1 MSGVDT
7 GAGVVVRISG
17 PIVQAAGMRGA
28 GMYEVVQV
36 GEVGLVGEVVRLV
49 EDRATIQVYE
59 DTSMLRPG
67 VPVRCS
73 GAPLSVW
80 LGPGL
85 LGNIYD
91 GIQRPLPGIQER
103 SGAWIRRGE
112 KVDALDSGK
121 RWVYEPVVSVG
132 DLVSGGEVVGRV
144 QETALVEHRILV
156 PPGVEGRV
164 ETVRLAGEVTL
175 NDKVLGVR
183 AVGGRL
189 IEVGLLQRWPVRVPR
204 PVRERRRVE
213 EPLLTGQRVID
224 TFFPMGKG
232 GAGSIPGGFGTG
244 KTVTQHQ
251 LAKWSDAEIIV
262 FIGCGE
268 RGNEMTSV
276 LREFPELKDPRSGR
290 PLMDR
295 TILIAN
301 TSNMPVAA
309 REVSIYTGITLAE
322 YYRDQGRHVAVFA
335 DSTSR
340 WAEALRELAARL
352 EEMPAEEGFPAS
364 LPTRLAQFYERGGAV
379 CTLGGDAASVTLVGA
394 VSPPGGDFS
403 EPVTQHTRRFTRC
416 FWALDTGL
424 ANARHYPAIHWL
436 QSYSEYVEGVRGWW
450 EQRAE
455 DWDLLRRE
463 ALLILQREERLQQI
477 VRLVGPDALPE
488 SQRFVL
494 FVAELLKD
502 GFLSQAAFHEKDT
515 YCSPERQVALLRLIL
530 RFYERGRRLV
540 ESGIRVVRLRGLPS
554 VPGILRAKETFG
566 NDEVVGLE
574 ELMGEVEREMDGLLA
589 GGGEEV
595 RGGE

>member
-1 MSGVDT
+1 MSGTISD
-7 GAGVVVRISG
+7 GGLVVRISG
-17 PIVQAAGMRGA
+17 PIVQAVGMRAA
-28 GMYEVVQV
+28 GMYEVVHV
-36 GEVGLVGEVVRLV
+36 GEMGLVGEVVKLV
-49 EDRATIQVYE
+49 GDRATIQVYE
-59 DTSMLRPG
+59 DTAMLRPG
-67 VPVRCS
+67 APVRCT

-91 GIQRPLPGIQER
+91 GIQRPLPGIEER

-112 KVDALDSGK
+112 KVDALDSGR
-121 RWVYEPVVSVG
+121 RWDYEPVVSVG
-132 DLVSGGEVVGRV
+132 DSVSGGQVVGRV
-144 QETALVEHRILV
+144 QETALVEHRLLV

-164 ETVRLAGEVTL
+164 EAVRPAGEVTL
-175 NDKVLGVR
+175 NDTVIGVR
-183 AVGGRL
+183 TAGGDL
-189 IEVGLLQRWPVRVPR
+189 KEVTLVQRWPVRVPR
-204 PVRERRRVE
+204 PVRERRRVD

-379 CTLGGDAASVTLVGA
+379 CTLGGEMASVTLVGA

-416 FWALDTGL
+416 FWALDTAL

-450 EQRAE
+450 ERRAE
-455 DWDLLRRE
+455 DWDVLRRE
-463 ALLILQREERLQQI
+463 ALVLLQREERLQQI

-515 YCSPERQVALLRLIL
+515 YCSAERQVALLRLIL
-530 RFYERGRRLV
+530 RFHDRGRELV
-540 ESGIRVVRLRGLPS
+540 EGGVSVARLRALPS
-554 VPGILRAKETFG
+554 VPGILRAKESFG
-566 NDEVVGLE
+566 NDEIAGVE
-574 ELMGEVEREMDGLLA
+574 ALMGEVERDLDGVSLNP
-589 GGGEEV
+589 GKGVDGHE
-595 RGGE
+595 